1 MSRQTKAIIDLD
13 AIAHNY
19 QLAQKWA
26 KASENIAVIKANAYG
41 HGAREVAIKLEPLVK
56 AFAVA
61 IFEEAVELRS
71 AGIHKP
77 ILILQGINSVDEVVY
92 AAENNCWLMVH
103 QPAQIDILSDPR
115 LTNLPATIK
124 LWLKVDTGM
133 HRLGFN
139 PENVAS
145 TLVQLSSLALIN
157 KELVLCSHFSH
168 ASDIQHNKN
177 RRQLKRFDDL
187 FSELKKNKKLTDFKL
202 IRSMA
207 NSPAIAALPASHY
220 EWNRPGI
227 MLYGVGLFDIPH
239 VTDRDL
245 KPAMHFIS
253 SIIALRK
260 IKPGQSVGYGGK
272 WVAQR
277 ATLIATVAV
286 GYADGYPRQ
295 VDNNSEVFVR
305 GRRAPV
311 VGTVSMDMITVDV
324 TDITDVSTGDVVE
337 LWGKNIMANV
347 VAQQASTI
355 GYHLLTSVSARVPR
369 EYVQSSLEKTQ

>member
-71 AGIHKP
+71 AGILKP

-187 FSELKKNKKLTDFKL
+187 FSELKKYKKLTDFKL

-220 EWNRPGI
+220 EWN
-227 MLYGVGLFDIPH
+227 
-239 VTDRDL
+239 
-245 KPAMHFIS
+245 
-253 SIIALRK
+253 
-260 IKPGQSVGYGGK
+260 
-272 WVAQR
+272 
-277 ATLIATVAV
+277 
-286 GYADGYPRQ
+286 
-295 VDNNSEVFVR
+295 
-305 GRRAPV
+305 
-311 VGTVSMDMITVDV
+311 
-324 TDITDVSTGDVVE
+324 
-337 LWGKNIMANV
+337 
-347 VAQQASTI
+347 
-355 GYHLLTSVSARVPR
+355 
-369 EYVQSSLEKTQ
+369 